1 MSQPINI
8 TTLSGVRLDVL
19 PSATVEVNM
28 GGISLLNLQDRT
40 ATYTNSFDLPRTPTN
55 EAVFAFASQPTRNNR
70 PVIDVYVTKGL
81 FQRKA
86 VLKVL
91 EFGDSYKCSVSYSN
105 IIDTIKNTK
114 IDFIT
119 PQLNIK
125 SSASLEEIGDYITVL
140 STNSTFHCLY
150 TNSNSLEG
158 GNVVISVK
166 KWLELLST
174 HLGITISGTLLV
186 DSDFLNMQL
195 LMPDYSHEIVFTGGN
210 YVLNQL
216 KIGNSIVNCSNVFKA
231 INEIFMCD
239 IIYNYDSIE
248 FNLVNVTKTPLIIE
262 GFMLNSKKMSSDYA
276 KENYIKYTNEGD
288 NDFFG
293 SDYFIADGIGEKE
306 VFKINSI
313 IPKTDIIGYI
323 TTKSDDFIGKVI
335 LFTKGDLINED
346 MTLTGYSITV
356 DIFKAAILTLSGFY
370 SNILNPIFANPVILD
385 VDKWLD
391 TLTAYQIMTNRVINS
406 VQLGGRYWVDSM
418 AYNLTT
424 GQSKMTLI
432 KLP

>member
-1 MSQPINI
+1 MLNI
-8 TTLSGVRLDVL
+8 TTDSGVRLDL
-19 PSATVEVNM
+19 NPKATIEVNM
-28 GGISLLNLQDRT
+28 GGISLLDLSSRT
-40 ATYTNSFDLPRTPTN
+40 ATYTNSFKLPRTPNN
-55 EAVFAFASQPTRNNR
+55 ELIFAFASQPTRNNR
-70 PVIDVYVTKGL
+70 PVINVTITKGL

-248 FNLVNVTKTPLIIE
+248 FNLVNVTKTPLITE

-370 SNILNPIFANPVILD
+370 SNILNPIFANPVILEAERYID
-385 VDKWLD
+385 P
-391 TLTAYQIMTNRVINS
+391 LTADNIMTNRIINS